1 MYLLIGADISRP
13 ARSAL
18 AQSGKKVALSVIL
31 TTTSARTLLANRT
44 LLLTSV
50 NNNLKF
56 NHDIEF
62 HLHYPISHQIMQ

>member
-31 TTTSARTLLANRT
+31 TTTSAWTLLANRT
-44 LLLTSV
+44 LLLTPV
-50 NNNLKF
+50 NNDLKS
-56 NHDIEF
+56 NHYIEF
-62 HLHYPISHQIMQ
+62 HLHYAVFDQIIQ